1 MSRIAKMPVL
11 LADKVTLNVGE
22 QGVMVKGPKGAVNKK
37 INAAVKIETKDKMI
51 NFSMHD
57 PHALSDALAG
67 TARAIIN
74 KMVLGVTDGFVKE
87 LELMGVGYRAQVQ
100 GKKLNL
106 TLGFSHPV
114 VFDIPE
120 GINIE
125 TPSQTEI
132 MIKGVDCD
140 LVGQVAAKIR
150 RYRPPEPYKGKGV
163 RYKGERIILK
173 ETKKK

>member
-22 QGVMVKGPKGAVNKK
+22 QGVVVKGPKGGVNKK

-51 NFSMHD
+51 NFSMQD

-74 KMVLGVTDGFVKE
+74 KMVLGVTEGFVKE